1 MSGSFDID
9 NLKNAAYTVGYM
21 DQRVIETLGL
31 SIKPGPIKI
40 SRSRIRHTKKHEI
53 DFPNRSVYKLSVE
66 SIPDIIETPD
76 YVSLHPDGES
86 IRYIKKISD
95 NLVVAVGLEG
105 MAEYWI
111 KTFFPI
117 TDDKLELYKESYN
130 TKAMGKNWD

>member
-1 MSGSFDID
+1 MLSLLLVDLHHAIVILLSYGWAILCMSGSFDID

-66 SIPDIIETPD
+66 SIPDI
-76 YVSLHPDGES
+76 YRNS
-86 IRYIKKISD
+86 
-95 NLVVAVGLEG
+95 
-105 MAEYWI
+105 
-111 KTFFPI
+111 
-117 TDDKLELYKESYN
+117 
-130 TKAMGKNWD
+130 